1 MAVGVGEGVCM
12 GGRVDAAG
20 GRSLEERADA
30 QAASMTDTNSNRK
43 VERRIIEKPLWVIAR
58 EVAVGLS
65 PGRDKYPT
73 YKCILL

>member
-1 MAVGVGEGVCM
+1 MAVGVGEGVWM

-58 EVAVGLS
+58 AS
-65 PGRDKYPT
+65 
-73 YKCILL
+73 